1 MSDQVLSNEELE
13 QEFDEG
19 EFTQDDYGFVIGPDG
34 TLKSIAYP
42 ENLMEDPPLEVERI
56 LKIFGIE
63 SLENLT
69 PRTLH

>member
-42 ENLMEDPPLEVERI
+42 ENLMENPPSEVERI